1 MTTWDNSD
9 ITRIKHNRRGSLKEL
24 VYTINGISGDTG
36 GTLTTKFSHIEA
48 IAVQAQVDTGP
59 AGYATA
65 LVYHL
70 NGATVVVAY
79 TNPADGHTVRI
90 TVIGT

>member
-1 MTTWDNSD
+1 MTTWANSA

-24 VYTINGISGDTG
+24 VYTIDGISGDTG

-48 IAVQAQVDTGP
+48 IAVQVQVDTGP
-59 AGYATA
+59 AGYSTA
-65 LVYHL
+65 LKYYIS
-70 NGATVVVAY
+70 GATVVVAY
-79 TNPADGHTVRI
+79 TDPIDGHTVRI

>member
-24 VYTINGISGDTG
+24 VYTIDGINGDTG

-48 IAVQAQVDTGP
+48 IAVQVQVDTGP
-59 AGYATA
+59 AGYGTA
-65 LVYHL
+65 LVYCIS
-70 NGATVVVAY
+70 GVTVVVAY
-79 TNPADGHTVRI
+79 TTPGDGHTVRI

>member
-1 MTTWDNSD
+1 VTTWDNSD

-24 VYTINGISGDTG
+24 VYTIDGVNGDTG

-48 IAVQAQVDTGP
+48 IAVQVQIDTGP
-59 AGYATA
+59 AGYSTN
-65 LVYHL
+65 LVYCI
-70 NGATVVVAY
+70 NGATVIVAY
-79 TNPADGHTVRI
+79 TDPTDGHTVRI